1 MTADDLEGLLA
12 FARGPAVDRLLLLM
26 GRVKIADLT
35 THEIIALVSAFEAA
49 DQRMG
54 ADTAPVLALIARD
67 EVRQP

>member
-1 MTADDLEGLLA
+1 
-12 FARGPAVDRLLLLM
+12 M

-54 ADTAPVLALIARD
+54 ADTARVLALITRD

>member
-1 MTADDLEGLLA
+1 
-12 FARGPAVDRLLLLM
+12 LLM